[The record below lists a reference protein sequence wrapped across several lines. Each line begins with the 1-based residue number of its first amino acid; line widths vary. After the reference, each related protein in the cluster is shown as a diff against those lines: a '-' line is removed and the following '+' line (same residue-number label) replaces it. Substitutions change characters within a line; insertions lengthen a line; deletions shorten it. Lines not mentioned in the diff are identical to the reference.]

1 MRILMI
7 LLVCKM
13 HWKLTLNV
21 RLEGKQGPE
30 QSNEHHW
37 SKLLLSSVFR
47 AMSSLKGNLSE
58 ALYLKYPFL
67 TSKSSERSIVT
78 LHNSDLDC
86 LAEGEFLND
95 NIIDFYLR

>member
-30 QSNEHHW
+30 QSKRTSLVKIVIEFCIQSN
-37 SKLLLSSVFR
+37 VF
-47 AMSSLKGNLSE
+47 
-58 ALYLKYPFL
+58 
-67 TSKSSERSIVT
+67 
-78 LHNSDLDC
+78 
-86 LAEGEFLND
+86 AEGKFKRGFIFEVSFS
-95 NIIDFYLR
+95 YLQKLRKKHCHTSQL